1 MPNAV
6 LLISFS
12 LAEGASAADFLL
24 AAERLN
30 DEYMSKQKGFISWKQ
45 LVDGGVWIDQL
56 TWETMEDARR
66 VLESDG
72 SSDVAEKFY
81 SFIDLASCKVQIF
94 SVEKSYGKPSG

>member
-24 AAERLN
+24 AAEMLN

-45 LVDGGVWIDQL
+45 LVDGGVWID
-56 TWETMEDARR
+56 
-66 VLESDG
+66 
-72 SSDVAEKFY
+72 
-81 SFIDLASCKVQIF
+81 
-94 SVEKSYGKPSG
+94 